1 MDGPPRVVPRFTRS
15 SCRRISTK
23 RTAEINGELRVYA
36 QTRVNTI
43 VKFANGSSYTRR
55 PVTNVHQQTGV
66 KPCIRL
72 TANYRVCRWML
83 ACSNATRCLQWRI
96 KNFNDTNIISNLRYH
111 NTDYCRSID
120 KFDSWFLI
128 LNLFEYGVMLMSF
141 IEILVNFQIKLF
153 HF

>member
-1 MDGPPRVVPRFTRS
+1 MVRHVSYPVLPDHL
-15 SCRRISTK
+15 
-23 RTAEINGELRVYA
+23 AEESWWNERDPLKYGELRA
-36 QTRVNTI
+36 QTRVNAI

-111 NTDYCRSID
+111 NINYCRSID
-120 KFDSWFLI
+120 KFDFWFLI
-128 LNLFEYGVMLMSF
+128 YSNTECWYRLSRYLWIF
-141 IEILVNFQIKLF
+141 K
-153 HF
+153 